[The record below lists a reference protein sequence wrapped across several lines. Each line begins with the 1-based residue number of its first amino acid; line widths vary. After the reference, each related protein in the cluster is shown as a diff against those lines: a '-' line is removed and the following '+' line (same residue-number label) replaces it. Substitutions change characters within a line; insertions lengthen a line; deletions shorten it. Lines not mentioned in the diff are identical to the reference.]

1 MANQSATKDRI
12 LVAQDEAMVAAASPH
27 VAAIAHAPDL
37 VPVGDGARCVVAYTK
52 LLRASQPPLLV
63 VLDDGLERIDGPGTA
78 RVLRAIERA
87 MDQEPVAILFYSD
100 EAADDERKALL
111 SELTRAVHLQRR
123 AQEPVEAQGR
133 RLAKATAK
141 LLGQV
146 RGR

>member
-1 MANQSATKDRI
+1 MARERI
-12 LVAQDEAMVAAASPH
+12 LVAQDEAMTTAAGPH
-27 VAAIAHAPDL
+27 IAELQDAPDL

-52 LLRASQPPLLV
+52 LLRAEQPPLLV
-63 VLDDGLERIDGPGTA
+63 VLDDALERIDGAGTA

-87 MDQEPVAILFYSD
+87 LGHEPVAILFYSP

-111 SELTRAVHLQRR
+111 AELTRAVHLQRR
-123 AQEPVEAQGR
+123 ADEPIDAQAL

-141 LLGQV
+141 LLSQV